1 MTAVIKRVPF
11 FMAPG
16 ISWDFYGDGWQAHT
30 MYWTQTVL
38 PALTSTSHLPV

>member
-16 ISWDFYGDGWQAHT
+16 ISWDFYGDG
-30 MYWTQTVL
+30 
-38 PALTSTSHLPV
+38 